1 MSSERAFLATA
12 ALLFV
17 GSAAGTIVLC
27 RSMSGGMA
35 MPGGW
40 TMSMAWMRMP
50 GQTWLGA
57 AMMFTLMW
65 VTMMLA
71 MMLPSLAPIL
81 RHLRGRRWL
90 VAAAYFVVWTL
101 FGIAAY
107 AAGIALAAAEM
118 RVQGLARA
126 VPAATASV
134 LFLAGLVQMTPWKA
148 QHLACCRVVA
158 TPIAPGLRAAW
169 SEGIRLGV
177 HCILCC
183 SGLIVVLLVLGVM
196 NLAVMVFVSAAITI
210 ERLAPHPKIVARAIG
225 IAVIAAGA
233 IVAFV

>member
-1 MSSERAFLATA
+1 MSSERAFLATS
-12 ALLFV
+12 ALLFIA
-17 GSAAGTIVLC
+17 SAAGTIVLC

-50 GQTWLGA
+50 AQTWLGA
-57 AMMFTLMW
+57 AAMFTLMW

-90 VAAAYFVVWTL
+90 VAAAYFFVWTIL
-101 FGIAAY
+101 GLVAY
-107 AAGIALAAAEM
+107 TIGIALAAAEM
-118 RVQGLARA
+118 RVPGLARA
-126 VPAATASV
+126 VPAATAFV
-134 LFLAGLVQMTPWKA
+134 LLLAGLVQITPWKA
-148 QHLACCRVVA
+148 QHLACCRVVDV
-158 TPIAPGLRAAW
+158 PMAPGVRGAW
-169 SEGIRLGV
+169 NEGIRLGV

-183 SGLIVVLLVLGVM
+183 SGLIIVLLVLGVM
-196 NLAVMVFVSAAITI
+196 NLAVMVLVSAAISI
-210 ERLAPHPKIVARAIG
+210 ERLAPRPEIVARVIG
-225 IAVIAAGA
+225 IVVIAASA

>member
-12 ALLFV
+12 ALLFM

-50 GQTWLGA
+50 GQTLLGA

-65 VTMMLA
+65 VTMMVA

-134 LFLAGLVQMTPWKA
+134 LFLAGLVQMTYWKA
-148 QHLACCRVVA
+148 QHLACCRVV
-158 TPIAPGLRAAW
+158 TLPMTPGLRGAW

-196 NLAVMVFVSAAITI
+196 NLAVMVLVSAAITI

>member
-1 MSSERAFLATA
+1 MSSERAFLATSA
-12 ALLFV
+12 FLFMA
-17 GSAAGTIVLC
+17 SAAGTIVLC

-50 GQTWLGA
+50 AQTWLDA
-57 AMMFTLMW
+57 ASMFMLMW
-65 VTMMLA
+65 VTMMVA

-81 RHLRGRRWL
+81 RHCRGRRWL
-90 VAAAYFVVWTL
+90 VAAAYFFIWTI
-101 FGIAAY
+101 FGVAAY
-107 AAGIALAAAEM
+107 TAGVALAAAEM
-118 RVQGLARA
+118 SVQGLARA
-126 VPAATASV
+126 VPAATVSV
-134 LFLAGLVQMTPWKA
+134 IFLAGFVQITPWKA

-158 TPIAPGLRAAW
+158 TPMAPGIRGAW
-169 SEGIRLGV
+169 NEGVRLGV

-196 NLAVMVFVSAAITI
+196 NLAVMVFVSAAISI
-210 ERLAPHPKIVARAIG
+210 ERLAPHPEIVARAIG

>member
-1 MSSERAFLATA
+1 MA
-12 ALLFV
+12 
-17 GSAAGTIVLC
+17 SAAGTIVLC

-35 MPGGW
+35 MTGGW

-57 AMMFTLMW
+57 AAMFTLMW
-65 VTMMLA
+65 VTMMVA

-81 RHLRGRRWL
+81 RHRRERRWL
-90 VAAAYFVVWTL
+90 VAAAYFFVWTM
-101 FGIAAY
+101 FGVAAY
-107 AAGIALAAAEM
+107 AVGIALTAAEM
-118 RVQGLARA
+118 RVQGVARA

-134 LFLAGLVQMTPWKA
+134 LFLAGLVQITPWKA
-148 QHLACCRVVA
+148 RHLECCRMMAMPV
-158 TPIAPGLRAAW
+158 APGVRGAW

-183 SGLIVVLLVLGVM
+183 SGLIAALLVLGVM

-210 ERLAPHPKIVARAIG
+210 ERLAPRPEIVARVIG
-225 IAVIAAGA
+225 VAVIAAGA
-233 IVAFV
+233 IVALV

>member
-1 MSSERAFLATA
+1 MA
-12 ALLFV
+12 
-17 GSAAGTIVLC
+17 SAAGTIVLC

-50 GQTWLGA
+50 SQTWLGA
-57 AMMFTLMW
+57 AAMFMLMW
-65 VTMMLA
+65 VTMMVA

-81 RHLRGRRWL
+81 RHRRERRWL
-90 VAAAYFVVWTL
+90 IAAAYFFIWTI
-101 FGIAAY
+101 FGVIAY
-107 AAGIALAAAEM
+107 AIGLALAAAEM

-126 VPAATASV
+126 VPAAAASV
-134 LFLAGLVQMTPWKA
+134 LLLAGLVQITPWKA
-148 QHLACCRVVA
+148 QHLACCRVV
-158 TPIAPGLRAAW
+158 TMPMAPGIRGAW
-169 SEGIRLGV
+169 NEGIRLGV

-210 ERLAPHPKIVARAIG
+210 ERLAPHPEIVARAIG
-225 IAVIAAGA
+225 FAVIAAGA
-233 IVAFV
+233 IVAFI

>member
-1 MSSERAFLATA
+1 MSSERAFLATS
-12 ALLFV
+12 ALLFIA
-17 GSAAGTIVLC
+17 SAAGTIILC

-50 GQTWLGA
+50 GQSWLGA
-57 AMMFTLMW
+57 AMMFMLMW
-65 VTMMLA
+65 VTMMVA

-81 RHLRGRRWL
+81 RRRRGRRWL
-90 VAAAYFVVWTL
+90 VAAAYFFVWTL

-107 AAGIALAAAEM
+107 AVGIVLAAAEM
-118 RVQGLARA
+118 RVQVLARA
-126 VPAATASV
+126 VPAAAASA
-134 LFLAGLVQMTPWKA
+134 LFLAGLMQITPWKA
-148 QHLACCRVVA
+148 QHLGCCRVVA
-158 TPIAPGLRAAW
+158 TTTAPGARVAW
-169 SEGIRLGV
+169 NEGIRLGM

-210 ERLAPHPKIVARAIG
+210 ERLAPHPEIVARAIG
-225 IAVIAAGA
+225 VAVIAAGA

>member
-1 MSSERAFLATA
+1 MSSERAFLATT

-17 GSAAGTIVLC
+17 VSAAGTIVLC

-35 MPGGW
+35 MAGGW

-50 GQTWLGA
+50 AQTWLGA
-57 AMMFTLMW
+57 AAMFMLMW
-65 VTMMLA
+65 VTMMVA

-81 RHLRGRRWL
+81 RHRRERRWL
-90 VAAAYFVVWTL
+90 VAAAYFFIWTM
-101 FGIAAY
+101 FGVAAY
-107 AAGIALAAAEM
+107 AVGMALTAAEM

-134 LFLAGLVQMTPWKA
+134 LLLAGLVQITPWKA
-148 QHLACCRVVA
+148 QHLACCRVMA
-158 TPIAPGLRAAW
+158 TPMAPSIRGAW
-169 SEGIRLGV
+169 KEGIRLGV

-183 SGLIVVLLVLGVM
+183 SGLIAVLLVLGVM

-210 ERLAPHPKIVARAIG
+210 ERLAPRPEIVARAIG

>member
-1 MSSERAFLATA
+1 MSSERAFLATSA
-12 ALLFV
+12 FLFMA
-17 GSAAGTIVLC
+17 SAAGTIVLC

-50 GQTWLGA
+50 AQT
-57 AMMFTLMW
+57 
-65 VTMMLA
+65 
-71 MMLPSLAPIL
+71 
-81 RHLRGRRWL
+81 WL
-90 VAAAYFVVWTL
+90 VAAAYFFIWTI
-101 FGIAAY
+101 FGVAAY
-107 AAGIALAAAEM
+107 TAGVALAAAEM
-118 RVQGLARA
+118 SVQGLARA
-126 VPAATASV
+126 VPAATVSV
-134 LFLAGLVQMTPWKA
+134 LFLAGFVQITPWKA

-158 TPIAPGLRAAW
+158 TPMAPGIRGAW
-169 SEGIRLGV
+169 NEGVRLGV

-196 NLAVMVFVSAAITI
+196 NLAVMVFVSAAISI
-210 ERLAPHPKIVARAIG
+210 ERLAPHPEIVARAIG